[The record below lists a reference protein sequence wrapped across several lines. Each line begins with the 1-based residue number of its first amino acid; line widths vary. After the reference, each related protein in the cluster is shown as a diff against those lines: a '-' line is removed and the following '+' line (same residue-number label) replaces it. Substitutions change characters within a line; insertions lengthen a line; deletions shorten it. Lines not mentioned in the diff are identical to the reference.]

1 MNQLIF
7 SLKHF
12 FLPPISQQFKTSL
25 VSSPWLHQASWSLL
39 PSFHPYHESHM
50 VCADICIFLKLI
62 SILKRA
68 TSLPCRCPY
77 HLPLK
82 SLLTF
87 LAPCVF
93 SLSSAKVLIPQS
105 TFSIAVAG
113 TSPILDWGNSMNL
126 WWGAP
131 ITKHLTHPAAISK
144 LAICPDLVII
154 FRIVFHL
161 SYIIYP
167 NSRLSI
173 PVFLLSAWVSV
184 LIAWLVFLS

>member
-1 MNQLIF
+1 
-7 SLKHF
+7 
-12 FLPPISQQFKTSL
+12 
-25 VSSPWLHQASWSLL
+25 
-39 PSFHPYHESHM
+39 M

-68 TSLPCRCPY
+68 TSLPCRCLY

-82 SLLTF
+82 SILTF
-87 LAPCVF
+87 LAPCIF
-93 SLSSAKVLIPQS
+93 SLSSVKVLIPQS
-105 TFSIAVAG
+105 TFSIAADG
-113 TSPILDWGNSMNL
+113 TSLILGWGNPTNP

-154 FRIVFHL
+154 FRIVCHL
-161 SYIIYP
+161 SSIIYP
-167 NSRLSI
+167 NSRLCI

-184 LIAWLVFLS
+184 LIAWLVLLS